1 MKRGGQETDTAFER
15 LPGGLKHHERSIELS
30 CHLADLKRALD
41 GQHLCHWTKNKVGIP
56 KLSLLNQ
63 GTFEFTFAESVSK
76 IALFPRKGVESKS
89 HIVDISKLS
98 HESVDRHWLHL
109 GTVQDGDDQFQ
120 KG

>member
-63 GTFEFTFAESVSK
+63 GIFEFTFAESVSK
-76 IALFPRKGVESKS
+76 IALFP
-89 HIVDISKLS
+89 
-98 HESVDRHWLHL
+98 
-109 GTVQDGDDQFQ
+109 
-120 KG
+120 